1 MKKNLKML
9 GLIIAR
15 KGSRGLK
22 NKNTKNCK
30 GKPLVNWTLEAA
42 KNQNY

>member
-1 MKKNLKML
+1 MKKNLKIL

-22 NKNTKNCK
+22 NKNTKIFK
-30 GKPLVNWTLEAA
+30 GRNAYQKIKKIYTNDEG
-42 KNQNY
+42 